1 MLDVVAIIGR
11 PNVGKSTL
19 FNALTKTNDALVLDM
34 PGTTRDRQYG
44 ICRVGERPF
53 IVVDTGGVGLE
64 ADFID
69 NETTKQSW
77 QAIAEANVILL
88 VVDAQEGVHDVDIEL
103 VNQLRKIDKP
113 KYLIINKIDKT
124 NIEISVTDFY
134 SLAMPEMIAVSASN
148 NKGLR
153 KLVDQ
158 LPIPEIEETSPAEA
172 NRAIEVAIV
181 GQPNVGKS
189 TLINKILGEERVVV
203 SDVSGTTRDSIAI
216 PFTREERQYTL
227 IDTAGV
233 KRRAK
238 TNLVIEKYSILKSL
252 QAIEK
257 CNVVVFMMD
266 ATRSVLA
273 QDLTLLDFVL
283 EQGKALVILVNKW
296 DIATEEQKTDIKAK
310 IQYKLQ
316 FIQFAK
322 IHYVSALKGS
332 GLKDL
337 FKSINKAYDCAMLE
351 LSTSHLTKLLS
362 EFVAKHQP
370 PLAGGRRIKLR
381 YAHSGGKNPPRI
393 IIHGNQ
399 TEHLIDSYKKYLIKS
414 FISALKLEGTP
425 LKVQF
430 KTNENPYQGI
440 KNVLTEKQQRHRNRV
455 KKIFGKK

>member
-1 MLDVVAIIGR
+1 MLDVVAIVGR

-44 ICRVGERPF
+44 ICKVGERPF

-64 ADFID
+64 EHFVD

-77 QAIAEANVILL
+77 QAVAEANIILL
-88 VVDAQEGVHDVDIEL
+88 IVDAHEGLNDVDIEL
-103 VNQLRKIDKP
+103 AKQLRKIDKP
-113 KYLIINKIDKT
+113 KYLIVNKIDKT
-124 NIEISVTDFY
+124 NADISVADFY
-134 SLAMPEMIAVSASN
+134 ALGMQEMIPISASN

-153 KLVDQ
+153 KLVDR
-158 LPIPEIEETSPAEA
+158 LPITVFEA
-172 NRAIEVAIV
+172 SQDTNPGRAIEVAIV

-189 TLINKILGEERVVV
+189 TLINRILGEERVVV
-203 SDVSGTTRDSIAI
+203 SELAGTTRDSIAI
-216 PFTREERQYTL
+216 PFTRNEQEYIL

-233 KRRAK
+233 KRKAK
-238 TNLVIEKYSILKSL
+238 TNLVIEKYSVIKSL
-252 QAIEK
+252 QAIET

-266 ATRSVLA
+266 ATRNVLA

-296 DIATEEQKTDIKAK
+296 DIATEAQRAEIKDR

-316 FIQFAK
+316 FIEFAK
-322 IHYVSALKGS
+322 VHYVSALKGS
-332 GLKDL
+332 GLQDL
-337 FKSINKAYDCAMLE
+337 FKSINKSYACAMLE
-351 LSTSHLTKLLS
+351 LSTSHLTRLLG
-362 EFVAKHQP
+362 EFVTKHQP

-399 TEHLIDSYKKYLIKS
+399 TDHLIESYKKYLIKS
-414 FISALKLEGTP
+414 FITALKLEGTP
-425 LKVQF
+425 VKVQF
-430 KTNENPYQGI
+430 KNNENPYEGI
-440 KNVLTEKQQRHRNRV
+440 KNVLTEKQKRHRNRV
-455 KKIFGKK
+455 KKIFKR